1 MNVQI
6 SIRHMQASQVSKQ
19 TIRKLCGEIINK
31 HEPIKNIDVKIEDI
45 NGPHKAGIDK
55 RCHLKVRGKNNLAID
70 VDDIN
75 TNINTDINTDIN
87 YAIDNA
93 FRRLNKILKRNPPQ
107 SNDLIDYDDLHAIVN
122 FEA

>member
-6 SIRHMQASQVSKQ
+6 SIRHIQATQVSKQ
-19 TIRKLCGEIINK
+19 SIRKLCGEIINK
-31 HEPIKNIDVKIEDI
+31 HEPINNIDVKMEDI

-55 RCHLKVRGKNNLAID
+55 RCHLKVRGKNRLAID
-70 VDDIN
+70 IDDVDS
-75 TNINTDINTDIN
+75 DIN

-93 FRRLNKILKRNPPQ
+93 FRRLKKILKRKPLQ
-107 SNDLIDYDDLHAIVN
+107 SNDLIGHDELHVIVD